1 MYGHINFRSGYLY
14 TILTGGN
21 RQFIKCELRCLFIHL
36 ISFFF
41 VIQSHGVVFL
51 KLFLNFLLNIKLCN
65 YQKAILTKVF
75 Y

>member
-36 ISFFF
+36 ISFFCNSKPRCGF
-41 VIQSHGVVFL
+41 FKIIFEFPL
-51 KLFLNFLLNIKLCN
+51 KH
-65 YQKAILTKVF
+65 
-75 Y
+75 